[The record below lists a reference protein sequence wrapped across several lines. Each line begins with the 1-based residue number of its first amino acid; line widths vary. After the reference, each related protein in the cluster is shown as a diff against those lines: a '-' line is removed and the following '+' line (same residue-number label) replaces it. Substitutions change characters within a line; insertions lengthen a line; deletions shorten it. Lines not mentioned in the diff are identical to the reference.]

1 MGLSPDG
8 EQVDESSPDQRL
20 SKKRTRSNSPSSL
33 KQGQIYNV
41 AEGVEITEIPNDQY
55 LSYKLM
61 DEQERSQNEITAI
74 VQDQILAELKPQLA
88 GGGTTYFSKLAKLNE
103 DAMKEYGL
111 QKDSFNRNST
121 KVMDSKN
128 EIDGQFQ
135 EIIERFDSR
144 GKKMR
149 MRRGYIQ

>member
-1 MGLSPDG
+1 
-8 EQVDESSPDQRL
+8 
-20 SKKRTRSNSPSSL
+20 
-33 KQGQIYNV
+33 
-41 AEGVEITEIPNDQY
+41 
-55 LSYKLM
+55 M

>member
-1 MGLSPDG
+1 MMGDDPERSRDGLSNMLA
-8 EQVDESSPDQRL
+8 DQLL
-20 SKKRTRSNSPSSL
+20 S
-33 KQGQIYNV
+33 
-41 AEGVEITEIPNDQY
+41 
-55 LSYKLM
+55 
-61 DEQERSQNEITAI
+61 
-74 VQDQILAELKPQLA
+74 ELKPQLS
-88 GGGTTYFSKLAKLNE
+88 GGGTTYFNKLAKLNE

-121 KVMDSKN
+121 KVLDSKN
-128 EIDGQFQ
+128 EIDGQYQ